1 MVKGEVS
8 NRSLTEVTSGFKSWI
23 GKVKMNLTTSRFTV
37 IFPYIIIIKI
47 ILFKKK
53 NRGTKL
59 ATFLYLNL
67 TYFCW
72 KHEEVSASC
81 VTKLLVKSYSFCW

>member
-1 MVKGEVS
+1 
-8 NRSLTEVTSGFKSWI
+8 
-23 GKVKMNLTTSRFTV
+23 MNLTTSRFTV
-37 IFPYIIIIKI
+37 IFPYIIIIIII

-53 NRGTKL
+53 IRGTKL

-81 VTKLLVKSYSFCW
+81 VTKLLVKSYSSAGE